1 MHVDMERYKDALLNI
16 KTAGGQRGFLKS
28 IHYHP
33 YEPTPYEA
41 LDALFAE
48 YELGS
53 RDRLVDF
60 GCGKGRVAFYS
71 NYLFNSTVSG
81 VEMNEVF
88 YHEALENRNGYL
100 AKMKKRFGKV
110 HFYCCL
116 AEEYP
121 IGQEDNKFFFFNPF
135 TLSIF
140 IKVVNRILESAE
152 SSPRD
157 MDLILYYPSGDYVQF
172 LEYQTGFELVKE
184 VLLPGLYE
192 KNSNERFL
200 VYRKEI

>member
-1 MHVDMERYKDALLNI
+1 MERYKDALLNI
-16 KTAGGQRGFLKS
+16 KTSGGQKGFLNS

-60 GCGKGRVAFYS
+60 GCGKGRMAFYA
-71 NYLFNSTVSG
+71 NYLFNADVAG

-88 YHEALENRNGYL
+88 YHEAIENRNGYL
-100 AKMKKRFGKV
+100 AKMKKRTDKV
-110 HFYCCL
+110 RFYCCL
-116 AEEYP
+116 AEEYQVQP
-121 IGQEDNKFFFFNPF
+121 EDNKFYFFNPF

-152 SSPRD
+152 RSPRNI
-157 MDLILYYPSGDYVQF
+157 DLILYYPSGDYVQF

-184 VLLPGLYE
+184 IILPDLYE
-192 KNSNERFL
+192 KNANERFL